1 MAFGTVVPA
10 RSPKADT
17 KAAAEVAGRAGLVA
31 RGTIYVVVAVLA
43 VRIALGDGGG
53 ERADQRGALAELA
66 QQPFGTVLLVLL
78 AVGFG
83 CYALWRLTRAWTGE
97 ESSDDPDA
105 HHRLADIGRACIHL
119 SLLAST
125 IGILGGDSSGGG
137 AGGGGGSDQGHTW
150 TARLMQEGWGR
161 WLVGAAGL
169 AVAAGGLWLVRRGFT
184 EKFRKH
190 LERLTPWVVRLG
202 VIGHVGRGLA
212 FTIIGGFVVRAAV
225 RFDPNEPIGLDE
237 ALRDLASS
245 GWGRV
250 VAVAVAV
257 GLAGF
262 GLFSIAEARDR
273 RVLG

>member
-1 MAFGTVVPA
+1 MAIGTIAPA
-10 RSPKADT
+10 RTSKADT
-17 KAAAEVAGRAGLVA
+17 KAAAEAAGRAGLVA
-31 RGTIYVVVAVLA
+31 RGTIYVVVALLA
-43 VRIALGDGGG
+43 VRIAIGDGGG

-66 QQPFGTVLLVLL
+66 HQPFGTVLLVLL

-97 ESSDDPDA
+97 EASDEPHV
-105 HHRLADIGRACIHL
+105 HHRLAYVGRACIHV
-119 SLLAST
+119 SLLLST
-125 IGILGGDSSGGG
+125 IGILRGDSG
-137 AGGGGGSDQGHTW
+137 GGGGGSERGHTW

-161 WLVGAAGL
+161 WLVGAVGIGI
-169 AVAAGGLWLVRRGFT
+169 VVGGLWLVRRGFN

-212 FTIIGGFVVRAAV
+212 FAFIGGFVVRAAV

-250 VAVAVAV
+250 VAIGVAV
-257 GLAGF
+257 GLGAF
-262 GLFSIAEARDR
+262 GLFSIAEAKDR